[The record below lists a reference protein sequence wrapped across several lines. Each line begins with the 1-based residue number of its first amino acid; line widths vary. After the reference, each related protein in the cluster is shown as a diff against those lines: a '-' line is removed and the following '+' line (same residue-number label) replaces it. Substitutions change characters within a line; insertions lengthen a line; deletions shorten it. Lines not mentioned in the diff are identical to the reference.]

1 MDEIETKNET
11 ETRQVETE
19 QPRKIVLG
27 RKVVRQFAVKSGI
40 QTGLDGDRC
49 SRSGPP

>member
-1 MDEIETKNET
+1 MDEIETKNEPQ
-11 ETRQVETE
+11 QVETE

-40 QTGLDGDRC
+40 QTGVLPPDRC
-49 SRSGPP
+49 SRSNPP

>member
-1 MDEIETKNET
+1 MDEVETKNET
-11 ETRQVETE
+11 ETQPVEIE

-40 QTGLDGDRC
+40 QTGAIPDRC

>member
-1 MDEIETKNET
+1 MDEVETKNET
-11 ETRQVETE
+11 AAQVEPE

-40 QTGLDGDRC
+40 QTGVKDPNRC
-49 SRSGPP
+49 SRSEPP